1 MSPASRDNSLPRIP
15 VRIHHLSIVQEGSNR
30 TCCCFG
36 GNQLECAPS
45 PHSPQSFVFT
55 GPGPHCHPL
64 HHPLV
69 SLQGFVLTVTIIR
82 EAVEEIRCYVRD
94 KEVNSH
100 VYSRLTARGKVLDG
114 QSGIEF
120 KAWLGMAVW
129 VFYSPRELGVRSP
142 GTPESL
148 VLEAEFGSWHQSGHW
163 HPVLGL
169 CLCVCVCVRAWLGH
183 QSTLAVHL
191 FLGYNWWDSGL
202 TPVSAFRNNS
212 WQTRATIWDARN

>member
-1 MSPASRDNSLPRIP
+1 MCSLSS
-15 VRIHHLSIVQEGSNR
+15 L
-30 TCCCFG
+30 
-36 GNQLECAPS
+36 
-45 PHSPQSFVFT
+45 PHSPLSLLAQ
-55 GPGPHCHPL
+55 GPIVTL
-64 HHPLV
+64 SIILV

-120 KAWLGMAVW
+120 KAWLGMALW
-129 VFYSPRELGVRSP
+129 VFYSSRVRSP
-142 GTPESL
+142 GTLESL

-169 CLCVCVCVRAWLGH
+169 YLCVYVCEGMVRASEH
-183 QSTLAVHL
+183 PSCPFV
-191 FLGYNWWDSGL
+191 FGL
-202 TPVSAFRNNS
+202 
-212 WQTRATIWDARN
+212 